1 MNTHE
6 YRAKIGVMNV
16 EQMGDSTEWD
26 RHGHEVFGMVH
37 EMADE
42 IDRLRAENERLRLS
56 VDILTKQ
63 CGEM

>member
-1 MNTHE
+1 MVVVEGANEHT
-6 YRAKIGVMNV
+6 RAPREALKML
-16 EQMGDSTEWD
+16 ED
-26 RHGHEVFGMVH
+26 
-37 EMADE
+37 AAAE